1 MRNAMI
7 SEKEEYSSTIKH
19 HLEENRKSFYIL
31 FELKHYGN
39 CIAIMCQELDQIIK
53 ILFLLKCE
61 KNDKTN
67 FIRLT
72 VNNQK
77 WYKTDRNEKKVFI
90 TDDFL
95 RKYAESFTGW
105 EKSIYNFGFSFK
117 SLSNNLNY
125 FLKNPIISL
134 DESERLKIYEYIR
147 EYHEEDFPIDFSI
160 DDLIPVLPLVFNR
173 ISEELKVD
181 VNKI

>member
-1 MRNAMI
+1 MI
-7 SEKEEYSSTIKH
+7 SEKVEYSNTIKH
-19 HLEENRKSFYIL
+19 HLEENRKSFNIL

-53 ILFLLKCE
+53 ILFLLKSE
-61 KNDKTN
+61 KSDRTN
-67 FIRLT
+67 LMHLT

-77 WYKTDRNEKKVFI
+77 WYKMDRTEKKVFI

-95 RKYAESFTGW
+95 EKYAESLIGW
-105 EKSIYNFGFSFK
+105 EKSIYYFGFSFK

-147 EYHEEDFPIDFSI
+147 EYHKEDFPLDFSI
-160 DDLIPVLPLVFNR
+160 DDLIPILPLVFNK
-173 ISEELKVD
+173 ISDELKID